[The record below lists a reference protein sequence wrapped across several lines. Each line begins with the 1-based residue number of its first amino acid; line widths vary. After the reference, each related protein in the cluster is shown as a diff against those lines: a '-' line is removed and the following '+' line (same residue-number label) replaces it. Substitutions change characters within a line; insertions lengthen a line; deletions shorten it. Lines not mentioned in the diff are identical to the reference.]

1 MRLVSRLFSVPIVL
15 VALIFVMAL
24 LVDLGRED
32 DLGLLPSSIPRAAGF
47 CLDYLAGLV
56 RGNLGSMVSPHPSVE
71 GTSVVDELGRALPK
85 SLGLL
90 AVAVALAALV
100 GLSLGIWTALRRDSH
115 FSRTILFASVL
126 GISTPSF
133 FAAMLLIWF
142 SVWLY
147 RAAGQRLFPISG
159 FGWDDHLILP
169 ALVLAIRPAAAM
181 ARLSHNTFAE
191 ILDSDYVRTAVAKGL
206 VPRVVLM
213 RHVLRNA
220 GVPLLTTL
228 GVSLRY
234 SLAVLPI
241 VEYIFS
247 WPGVGRVLLTAIH
260 TQDTN
265 AVIGMT
271 LPLVLLFVLV
281 NVLLEYLYPRI
292 DPRLRN
298 SEASA
303 V

>member
-1 MRLVSRLFSVPIVL
+1 MRFIWRLLSVPLVL
-15 VALIFVMAL
+15 VALIFIVAL

-32 DLGLLPSSIPRAAGF
+32 DLARLPSPIPRAAGF
-47 CLDYLAGLV
+47 CLDYLGGLV
-56 RGNLGSMVSPHPSVE
+56 RGDLGEMLSPHRSVE
-71 GTSVVDELGRALPK
+71 GTPIIDELGRALPK

-90 AVAVALAALV
+90 AAAVALAALA
-100 GLSLGIWTALRRDSH
+100 GLLLGIWTALRRDNP
-115 FSRTILFASVL
+115 FSRAILFASVL

-142 SVWLY
+142 TVWLY

-169 ALVLAIRPAAAM
+169 ALVLAIRPAAAI

-191 ILDSDYVRTAVAKGL
+191 ILDSDYIRTALAKGL
-206 VPRVVLM
+206 QPRVVLV
-213 RHVLRNA
+213 RHMLRNA
-220 GVPLLTTL
+220 GVPLLTML
-228 GVSLRY
+228 AVSLRY

-247 WPGVGRVLLTAIH
+247 WPGVGQVLLTAIH

-265 AVIGMT
+265 AVLGMT

-281 NVLLEYLYPRI
+281 NVLLEYLYPRV

-298 SEASA
+298 TEAGA

>member
-1 MRLVSRLFSVPIVL
+1 MRFVWRLLSVPLIL
-15 VALIFVMAL
+15 VALIFGISL
-24 LVDLGRED
+24 LVELGREGD
-32 DLGLLPSSIPRAAGF
+32 VGLLPSSIPLAADF
-47 CLDYLAGLV
+47 TVDYLGGLA
-56 RGNLGSMVSPHPSVE
+56 RGDLGRMMSPHRSVE
-71 GTSVVDELGRALPK
+71 GEPVVDELGRALPK

-100 GLSLGIWTALRRDSH
+100 GLTLGIGTALRRADH
-115 FSRTILFASVL
+115 FSRAVLFASVL

-169 ALVLAIRPAAAM
+169 ALVLAVRPAAVM
-181 ARLSHNTFAE
+181 ARLSHNTFSE

-206 VPRVVLM
+206 TGRVVLV

-247 WPGVGRVLLTAIH
+247 WPGVGQVLLTAIH
-260 TQDTN
+260 TQDTTT
-265 AVIGMT
+265 VIGMT

-281 NVLLEYLYPRI
+281 NVFLEYLYPRV

-298 SEASA
+298 LEASA